1 MISPSREDLAP
12 FEGFK
17 SADFAAWLKVGLE
30 AYLIEDEGVWG
41 FEHVA
46 VFLQSEEHLAL
57 ALGHI
62 YRELSARERAEFRKA
77 VADVMATLEADPKNV
92 PVFEH
97 LLAIAAVLPAPEVLS
112 VLPVRIGNGFFGD
125 MDVEGGRG
133 LFEKTMDAVIDLAA
147 RTEESR
153 VCLKMLIGS
162 RNFNIAYSGL
172 ALMTLCRVAPH
183 DFVAHMDLLREP
195 LAKMFEQFGTDEETK
210 KRLAER
216 IALAVTPA
224 VLAEGLPKLR
234 LSERGSGDAEDMWLF
249 RHIGVDIGERNV
261 PVIRSLS
268 EPSLTFEI
276 PDGSSKERF
285 AGRRMGRAGV
295 VEISPRITD
304 FINQINQQWKAE
316 EVEFSLSLFTYNTH
330 KAAELFPR
338 GFGEGVSQYARNES
352 TEIPA

>member
-1 MISPSREDLAP
+1 MILPGREDLAP
-12 FEGFK
+12 FKDFK

-46 VFLQSEEHLAL
+46 VFLQGEEHLAL

-62 YRELSARERAEFRKA
+62 YRELPARKRAEFRKA
-77 VADVMATLEADPKNV
+77 VAYVMATLEADPVNA

-112 VLPVRIGNGFFGD
+112 VLPVRIGNGFFGA
-125 MDVEGGRG
+125 MNVEGGRG

-147 RTEESR
+147 PTKECRI
-153 VCLKMLIGS
+153 CLEMLIGS

-183 DFVAHMDLLREP
+183 AFVDHMDLLRAP
-195 LAKMFEQFGTDEETK
+195 LAKMFDKFKTDEETK

-216 IALAVTPA
+216 IEVAVPRD

-234 LSERGSGDAEDMWLF
+234 WEDMWLR
-249 RHIGVDIGERNV
+249 RHLSIDTDEQNV
-261 PVIRSLS
+261 SV
-268 EPSLTFEI
+268 E
-276 PDGSSKERF
+276 
-285 AGRRMGRAGV
+285 GRRTGQAGV
-295 VEISPRITD
+295 VESSPRITN
-304 FINQINQQWKAE
+304 FINQIKREWKAE
-316 EVEFSLSLFTYNTH
+316 EVERSRLTGSTY
-330 KAAELFPR
+330 KAAELFSQEFRKGLSPKLGTNPR
-338 GFGEGVSQYARNES
+338 RSRHEHARH
-352 TEIPA
+352 A